1 MTQDLQ
7 DKDKK
12 DWENFVTGDEK
23 LVDKD
28 QKQTQKKFF
37 KIKSI
42 DLHGFTLEEANK
54 TIKKFIEDSY
64 AQNVNKIVVVTGK
77 GLHSQNESDPYVSK
91 DLSILKHSIPD
102 FIKKKTII

>member
-64 AQNVNKIVVVTGK
+64 AQNVNDCRCNWQRFTF
-77 GLHSQNESDPYVSK
+77 SK
-91 DLSILKHSIPD
+91 
-102 FIKKKTII
+102 